1 MATSGTDTRVWVEM
15 NGRVAAVLVSNGSLV
30 EDIISAA
37 IEKAQL
43 EGVNQFEVTAWNG
56 ETALRRNVKV
66 NDLLST
72 GCGSHET
79 PMIIKLPDQ
88 GLQYM
93 FCCFLRTYH
102 T

>member
-1 MATSGTDTRVWVEM
+1 MDG
-15 NGRVAAVLVSNGSLV
+15 GVAAVFVSNGSLV

-43 EGVNQFEVTAWNG
+43 EGVNQFQVTAWNG
-56 ETALRRNVKV
+56 ETPLKRSVKV

-72 GCGSHET
+72 GCGSDEET

-88 GLQYM
+88 GLQCM
-93 FCCFLRTYH
+93 FCCFLRTYQRLR
-102 T
+102 